1 MVRAI
6 YCRSRSLGGA
16 LIRAASWWDQWSH
29 CGLLTGDN
37 TVINARAFH
46 GVVEEPLNEFA
57 QRYSWTEIVP
67 LNLPDPV
74 AAVRWARKHI
84 GDGYDYG
91 AVINIISNKFGARE
105 APERWQCAEFL
116 EATRLAGG
124 IDIWRCPL
132 WSLSPSMSH
141 KVKS

>member
-6 YCRSRSLGGA
+6 YCRSLSLGGT

-46 GVVEEPLNEFA
+46 GVVEEPLTQFA
-57 QRYSWTEIVP
+57 RRYSWTEIVP

-74 AAVRWARKHI
+74 AAVRWARKHV

-91 AVINIISNKFGARE
+91 AIINMISSKFGATESPR
-105 APERWQCAEFL
+105 RYQCAEFL
-116 EATRLAGG
+116 ESARLAGG
-124 IDIWRCPL
+124 CDIWRKPL
-132 WSLSPSMSH
+132 SRVTPAQSYM
-141 KVKS
+141 VKG